1 MNQKEYQM
9 SKRIVGVKFY
19 KEGRNKSM
27 DDIIKIFEKCPS
39 EILNNLSDTTY
50 YYTTDID
57 DLKKLDCVVVQGG
70 NTITMVVVVE
80 PNVTHKEGQKAFR
93 NVIAKLSFSNS
104 IMNIAAKANERK
116 LINDIFT
123 SLAIVET
130 ETSMHS
136 KTCSLKNIKKAI
148 EKLEKHYG
156 QH

>member
-1 MNQKEYQM
+1 M

-19 KEGRNKSM
+19 KESRNKSM
-27 DDIIKIFEKCPS
+27 DNIIKIFESCPL

-57 DLKKLDCVVVQGG
+57 DLKKLDCVVVQGD

-104 IMNIAAKANERK
+104 IMDIAAKANECK
-116 LINDIFT
+116 LIKDIFT
-123 SLAIVET
+123 DLVIVRT
-130 ETSMHS
+130 ENNIRS
-136 KTCSLKNIKKAI
+136 KTYSLKNIKKAI
-148 EKLEKHYG
+148 EKLEKHYE

>member
-1 MNQKEYQM
+1 M
-9 SKRIVGVKFY
+9 SRRIVGVKFY
-19 KEGRNKSM
+19 KESRNNSM
-27 DDIIKIFEKCPS
+27 DNIIKIFESYPL

-57 DLKKLDCVVVQGG
+57 DLKKLDCVVVQGN

-104 IMNIAAKANERK
+104 IMDIAAKANECK
-116 LINDIFT
+116 LLKDIFT
-123 SLAIVET
+123 SLVIIRT
-130 ETSMHS
+130 ETNMRS
-136 KTCSLKNIKKAI
+136 KTSSLKIIKNAI
-148 EKLEKHYG
+148 EKLEKHYE

>member
-9 SKRIVGVKFY
+9 SRQIVGVKFY
-19 KEGRNKSM
+19 KESRNKSM
-27 DDIIKIFEKCPS
+27 DNIIKIFESYPS

-57 DLKKLDCVVVQGG
+57 DLKKLDCVVVQGN

-104 IMNIAAKANERK
+104 ITDIATKANECK
-116 LINDIFT
+116 LIKDIFT
-123 SLAIVET
+123 DLVIIKT
-130 ETSMHS
+130 ETNMRS

-148 EKLEKHYG
+148 EKLEKHYE

>member
-1 MNQKEYQM
+1 MNQKEYRM
-9 SKRIVGVKFY
+9 SRRIVGVKFY
-19 KEGRNKSM
+19 KESRNKSM
-27 DDIIKIFEKCPS
+27 DNIIKIFKRDPL

-57 DLKKLDCVVVQGG
+57 DLKELDCVVVQGS

-104 IMNIAAKANERK
+104 IMDIAAKANECK
-116 LINDIFT
+116 LLKDIFT
-123 SLAIVET
+123 SLVIIKT
-130 ETSMHS
+130 ETSMRS
-136 KTCSLKNIKKAI
+136 KTCSLKIIKEAI
-148 EKLEKHYG
+148 EKLEKHYE

>member
-9 SKRIVGVKFY
+9 SRQIVGVKFY
-19 KEGRNKSM
+19 KESRNKSM
-27 DDIIKIFEKCPS
+27 DNIIKIFESCPL

-104 IMNIAAKANERK
+104 IMDIAAKANECK
-116 LINDIFT
+116 LIKDIFT
-123 SLAIVET
+123 NLVIVKT
-130 ETSMHS
+130 ETNMHS
-136 KTCSLKNIKKAI
+136 KTCSLKNIKKTI
-148 EKLEKHYG
+148 EKLEKHYE

>member
-19 KEGRNKSM
+19 KESRNKSM
-27 DDIIKIFEKCPS
+27 DNIIKIFESCPL
-39 EILNNLSDTTY
+39 EILNNLSNTTY

-57 DLKKLDCVVVQGG
+57 DLKKSDCVVVQGD

-93 NVIAKLSFSNS
+93 NIIAKLSFSNS
-104 IMNIAAKANERK
+104 IMDIATKANECK
-116 LINDIFT
+116 LIKDIFT
-123 SLAIVET
+123 NLVIIRT
-130 ETSMHS
+130 ETNMRS
-136 KTCSLKNIKKAI
+136 KIYSLKSIKNAI
-148 EKLEKHYG
+148 EKLEKHYE

>member
-1 MNQKEYQM
+1 MNQKEYQV

-19 KEGRNKSM
+19 KESRNKSM
-27 DDIIKIFEKCPS
+27 DNIIKIFESCPL

-57 DLKKLDCVVVQGG
+57 DLKKSDCVVVQGD

-104 IMNIAAKANERK
+104 IMDIAAKANECK
-116 LINDIFT
+116 LIKDIFT
-123 SLAIVET
+123 NLVIIKT
-130 ETSMHS
+130 ETNMHS
-136 KTCSLKNIKKAI
+136 KTYSLKSIKKAI
-148 EKLEKHYG
+148 EKLEKHYE
-156 QH
+156 QQ